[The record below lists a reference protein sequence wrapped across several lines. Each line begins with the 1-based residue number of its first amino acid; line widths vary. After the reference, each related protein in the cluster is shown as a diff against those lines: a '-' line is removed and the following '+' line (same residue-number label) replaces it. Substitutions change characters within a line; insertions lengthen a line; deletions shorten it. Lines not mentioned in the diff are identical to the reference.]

1 MRREGQPETDGD
13 AVSEEEPGYGIGAVA
28 RRLGVP
34 ASTLRTWNLRY
45 GIGPSRRSPGGHR
58 RYDEADL
65 RRLQE
70 MNRLVRSGMPP
81 ADAANLALRQ
91 RPAAAGE
98 RRTGEPAAGEPRT
111 GRARTG
117 EARTAEQGAAEQ
129 GAFPAGGVAAAPG
142 RPARRPARGLTGG
155 PAGSAAPPES
165 GLASPPTSAREVTPR
180 VTPELPAAEPG
191 LLSAAMLARVVA
203 AMDAPAVS
211 VALDAALAAH
221 GVLWTWERL
230 VLPVFAAISRRQQE
244 TGAGI
249 DIEHLFSNRLQAALV
264 RFSAHAPAPVHPR
277 PVLLAAAEEEQHTL
291 AIQALAAALGG
302 LAVETRVL
310 GARTPYS
317 ALADAM
323 RRVGPAAVFV
333 WSQTP
338 ETGDPAPLGGL
349 PGLRPACRIIAG
361 GPGWGDGVP
370 TEVVRV
376 TTFRDAISAV
386 MTTLR

>member
-1 MRREGQPETDGD
+1 MSGSAGRKQRLEALGSSGRTRGERVRREGQPETGGD

-81 ADAANLALRQ
+81 ADAARLALRQ
-91 RPAAAGE
+91 RQPGGGERSTGDAGAGE
-98 RRTGEPAAGEPRT
+98 QAAP
-111 GRARTG
+111 
-117 EARTAEQGAAEQ
+117 
-129 GAFPAGGVAAAPG
+129 PAGMASG
-142 RPARRPARGLTGG
+142 RPARRDAGRLAG
-155 PAGSAAPPES
+155 PAAPPE
-165 GLASPPTSAREVTPR
+165 AAREAA
-180 VTPELPAAEPG
+180 PESPAAEPG
-191 LLSAAMLARVVA
+191 LLSAAMLARAVA

-230 VLPVFAAISRRQQE
+230 VLPVFAAISRRQWE

-291 AIQALAAALGG
+291 AIQALAAALAG

-338 ETGDPAPLGGL
+338 ATGEPAPLGGL
-349 PGLRPACRIIAG
+349 PGLRPACRVIAG
-361 GPGWGDGVP
+361 GPGWGEGMP